1 MNSFPN
7 TRRMLLVPSMVLLAL
22 LCQRAS
28 AATAGTTAPDDT
40 IAQRAVACIAC
51 HNIDGKRGADGYYP
65 RIAGKP
71 AGYLANQLIN
81 FRDGRRAYPQM
92 IYMVDNLSD
101 TYLHELAGYFSAL
114 EVAYPAPEPLAVSAT
129 VAARGQT
136 LVQHGDTAKNIPA
149 CVACHGSALTGVA
162 PAIPGLLGLPR
173 DYLAAQFGAWRN
185 GTRHAAAPD
194 CMGKIATQLSIDDVG
209 ALSAWL
215 SAQPVP
221 AHAKPAIALPARL
234 PLDCGSVP
242 H

>member
-1 MNSFPN
+1 MTFTDLSRVLFP
-7 TRRMLLVPSMVLLAL
+7 LLLASGTAFAAPVL
-22 LCQRAS
+22 EDSIARRA
-28 AATAGTTAPDDT
+28 A
-40 IAQRAVACIAC
+40 ACIAC

-81 FRDGRRAYPQM
+81 FREGRRAYPQM

-101 TYLHELAGYFSAL
+101 AYLHELAGYFSAL
-114 EVAYPAPEPLAVSAT
+114 EVPYPPPQALAVSAS
-129 VAARGQT
+129 VAARGQL
-136 LVQHGDTAKNIPA
+136 LVQHGDAAKNIPA
-149 CVACHGSALTGVA
+149 CIACHGSALTGVS

-194 CMGKIATQLSIDDVG
+194 CMHKIATQLSTDDIG
-209 ALSAWL
+209 AVAAWL

-221 AHAKPAIALPARL
+221 AGAKPATALPAAM
-234 PLDCGSVP
+234 PLTCGSVP
-242 H
+242 Q